1 MALSVLRL
9 STLRQE
15 YSSRGLRRA
24 ELNPDPIKQFGA
36 WLAEA
41 IARDAAE
48 PNAMTLATVDET
60 GQPWTRTVLLK
71 VCDERGFGFFTSYD
85 GSKGRQLARSPRAAI
100 TFWWAPL
107 ERQVNIT
114 GVVSKTS
121 AEESDEYFHSR
132 PINSQL
138 GAWASRQSDVLGNR
152 EELERK
158 FAEVR
163 ERLGNKELPRPETWG
178 GYRLWP
184 ETVEFWQGRASR
196 LHDRFR
202 YSRVAE
208 DGWKIERLSP

>member
-1 MALSVLRL
+1 MALSLLRL

-15 YSSRGLRRA
+15 YSNRGLRRA
-24 ELNPDPIKQFGA
+24 ELHPDPIKQFGV

-41 IARDAAE
+41 IAREAVE
-48 PNAMTLATVDET
+48 PNAMTLATVDEA

-85 GSKGRQLARSPRAAI
+85 GAKGRHLAGSSRAAI

-114 GVVSKTS
+114 GQVAKTS

-138 GAWASRQSDVLGNR
+138 SAWASRQSDVLANR

-163 ERLGNKELPRPETWG
+163 ELLGNKDLPRPETWG

-184 ETVEFWQGRASR
+184 ETIEFWQGRASR

-202 YSRVAE
+202 YTRAGD
-208 DGWKIERLSP
+208 DGWKVERLSP